1 MKRLKKTTTTTKNKP
16 KILQKSM
23 TNSCLWSHCDWWLE
37 EHWKSAFADWTK
49 KIEGWR
55 SGKSRKTEAKK
66 KIQDLN
72 GVGWSVLGAVTTFG
86 ISGVSILYNLHMVV
100 SYLFQISNQWYK
112 KLSFLQYKDNSY
124 GHLPIKNTRRHMG
137 VTLLQGLSPPPH
149 TARLYMQHFSNNRL
163 IFFAEWV
170 WEANRH
176 AYDGTL

>member
-1 MKRLKKTTTTTKNKP
+1 
-16 KILQKSM
+16 M

-37 EHWKSAFADWTK
+37 YHWKSAFADWTK
-49 KIEGWR
+49 KVEGWR

-86 ISGVSILYNLHMVV
+86 TSGVSILYNLYMVV
-100 SYLFQISNQWYK
+100 SYLFQTSNQWYK

-137 VTLLQGLSPPPH
+137 VTLLQGLSPPP
-149 TARLYMQHFSNNRL
+149 TQPGSSCNIFPITVLSSSLSEFERL
-163 IFFAEWV
+163 IGMHMTEHFKPIFVGFAFTY
-170 WEANRH
+170 RKF
-176 AYDGTL
+176 